1 MNYSELNKRL
11 ANKWLPLVLIGFL
24 FLRFST
30 TLNAQ
35 SYIGYNVDRYAGVH
49 GVPFNPALVS
59 GSAYRVDVNIISS
72 SAYLST
78 DYLGLNIQSVFKGGA
93 GFNFDD
99 DLERFP
105 SDANNFFL
113 NTDILGPSVLFNL
126 GQKSSVALT
135 TRLRGAFNL
144 SNISGQ
150 FYESIADGFIDGGDF
165 DINMNEFA
173 GIGHIWGEIGAT
185 YGQVLLANER
195 NILRGG
201 VTLKYLAGGGGL
213 FTNSQSLKGNYDD
226 QDRLLT
232 TSGNLAFGYTDGFD
246 TGEPE
251 LAINGSG
258 VGVDLGF
265 VYELNP
271 GNQEMITSYAGVENY
286 RLRFGVSMVDIG
298 FITYQN
304 SNLFD
309 YNLNGTVAAEDFE
322 GNLSIDEIL
331 DKNYSSTERIA
342 NQKIGLPTT
351 LILFVDYSFNRRFHV
366 AVQGSFSL
374 KDEISLVTNSMN
386 NSFSITPRFET
397 KWISVYSPVGIREYD
412 SSVAWGLGLRLGPLL
427 VGSGSILSNLIS
439 NSSNSADVYL
449 ALKIPIY
456 KK

>member
-1 MNYSELNKRL
+1 MNYSKVNKRL

-24 FLRFST
+24 FLRFSI

-49 GVPFNPALVS
+49 GVSFNPALVS

-78 DYLGLNIQSVFKGGA
+78 DYLGLDIQSVLKGGA

-126 GQKSSVALT
+126 GEKSSVALT
-135 TRLRGAFNL
+135 TRVRGAFNL
-144 SNISGQ
+144 SNINGK

-165 DINMNEFA
+165 DINMDEFA

-185 YGQVLLANER
+185 YGQVLVANEK

-213 FTNSQSLKGNYDD
+213 FTNSQSLNGNYND
-226 QDRLLT
+226 QNRLLT
-232 TSGNLAFGYTDGFD
+232 TSGNLAFGYTNGFD

-258 VGVDLGF
+258 FGVDLGL

-271 GNQEMITSYAGVENY
+271 GNQEMITSFSGVENY
-286 RLRFGVSMVDIG
+286 RLRIGVSMVDIG
-298 FITYQN
+298 SITYQN

-322 GNLSIDEIL
+322 GDMSIDEIL
-331 DKNYSSTERIA
+331 DKNYTSTERIA
-342 NQKIGLPTT
+342 DQKIGLPTT
-351 LILFVDYSFNRRFHV
+351 LSLFADYSFNQRFHV

-374 KDEISLVTNSMN
+374 KDEISSIANGMN
-386 NSFSITPRFET
+386 NSFTVTPRFET
-397 KWISVYSPVGIREYD
+397 KWISIYSPVGIRGFD
-412 SSVAWGLGLRLGPLL
+412 SSVAWGVGLRMGPLI
-427 VGSGSILSNLIS
+427 VGSGSIVSNLIS
-439 NSSNSADVYL
+439 SSSKSADVYFG
-449 ALKIPIY
+449 LKVPIY

>member
-1 MNYSELNKRL
+1 MNYSKLNKRL

-24 FLRFST
+24 FLRFSI

-49 GVPFNPALVS
+49 GVSFNPALVS

-78 DYLGLNIQSVFKGGA
+78 DYLGLDIQSVLKGGA

-135 TRLRGAFNL
+135 TRVRGAFNL
-144 SNISGQ
+144 SNINGK

-165 DINMNEFA
+165 DINMDEFA

-185 YGQVLLANER
+185 YGQVLVANEK

-213 FTNSQSLKGNYDD
+213 FTNSQSLNGNYND
-226 QDRLLT
+226 QNRLLT
-232 TSGNLAFGYTDGFD
+232 TSGNLAFGYTNGFD

-258 VGVDLGF
+258 FGVDLGL

-271 GNQEMITSYAGVENY
+271 GNQEMITSFSGVENY
-286 RLRFGVSMVDIG
+286 RLRIGVSMVDIG
-298 FITYQN
+298 SITYQN

-322 GNLSIDEIL
+322 GDMSIDEIL
-331 DKNYSSTERIA
+331 DKNYTSTERIA
-342 NQKIGLPTT
+342 DQKIGLPTT
-351 LILFVDYSFNRRFHV
+351 LSLFADYSFNQRFHV

-374 KDEISLVTNSMN
+374 KDEISSIANGMN
-386 NSFSITPRFET
+386 NSFTVTPRFET
-397 KWISVYSPVGIREYD
+397 KWISIYSPVGIRGFD
-412 SSVAWGLGLRLGPLL
+412 SSVAWGVGLRMGPLI
-427 VGSGSILSNLIS
+427 VGSGSIVSNLIS
-439 NSSNSADVYL
+439 SSSKSADVYFG
-449 ALKIPIY
+449 LKVPIY

>member
-1 MNYSELNKRL
+1 
-11 ANKWLPLVLIGFL
+11 
-24 FLRFST
+24 
-30 TLNAQ
+30 
-35 SYIGYNVDRYAGVH
+35 VDRYAGVH

-213 FTNSQSLKGNYDD
+213 FTNSQSLK
-226 QDRLLT
+226 R
-232 TSGNLAFGYTDGFD
+232 
-246 TGEPE
+246 E
-251 LAINGSG
+251 L
-258 VGVDLGF
+258 
-265 VYELNP
+265 
-271 GNQEMITSYAGVENY
+271 
-286 RLRFGVSMVDIG
+286 
-298 FITYQN
+298 
-304 SNLFD
+304 
-309 YNLNGTVAAEDFE
+309 
-322 GNLSIDEIL
+322 
-331 DKNYSSTERIA
+331 
-342 NQKIGLPTT
+342 
-351 LILFVDYSFNRRFHV
+351 
-366 AVQGSFSL
+366 
-374 KDEISLVTNSMN
+374 
-386 NSFSITPRFET
+386 
-397 KWISVYSPVGIREYD
+397 
-412 SSVAWGLGLRLGPLL
+412 
-427 VGSGSILSNLIS
+427 
-439 NSSNSADVYL
+439 
-449 ALKIPIY
+449 
-456 KK
+456 